1 MSGIAALAKIE
12 KRSSF
17 RSQPGG
23 GRFPARSSKKPVK
36 SSNTNG
42 ATSPPVTA
50 KMPVTIAAPLAD
62 ANFTLALPDFHHRP
76 WVKYT
81 RQASD
86 HRKYPPAA
94 AAKDQLGGRPPPTS
108 KINVPLPCH

>member
-1 MSGIAALAKIE
+1 MSGIAALANIE

-17 RSQPGG
+17 RRQPGI
-23 GRFPARSSKKPVK
+23 GRFPARTSKKPVK
-36 SSNTNG
+36 SNSTNV

-50 KMPVTIAAPLAD
+50 KMPVTIAAPLTVAD
-62 ANFTLALPDFHHRP
+62 FTLALPSFHHQP

-86 HRKYPPAA
+86 HRK
-94 AAKDQLGGRPPPTS
+94 
-108 KINVPLPCH
+108 